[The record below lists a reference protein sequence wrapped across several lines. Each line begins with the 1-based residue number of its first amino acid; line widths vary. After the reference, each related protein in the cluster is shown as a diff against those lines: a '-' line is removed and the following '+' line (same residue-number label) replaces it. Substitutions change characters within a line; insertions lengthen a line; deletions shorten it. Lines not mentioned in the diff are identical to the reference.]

1 MKHRHDAVDTAVDH
15 LTWVRTRL
23 ILERDLR
30 DAMAQG
36 FVLITTG
43 FGSFAILS
51 GVAPAAEHQ
60 ALPRGFS
67 LAATAIGVLVIL
79 LGIEH
84 YRRMT
89 AWVDGDEF
97 RDRSAPALP
106 DERRPVLMAA
116 ATAILGLVSFVA
128 LLLNP

>member
-1 MKHRHDAVDTAVDH
+1 LMIEPADATTPH
-15 LTWVRTRL
+15 LAWVRTRL
-23 ILERDLR
+23 LLERDLR

-36 FVLITTG
+36 FALITTG

-60 ALPRGFS
+60 VLPRGFA

-79 LGIEH
+79 LAIEH

-89 AWVDGDEF
+89 AWVDVDEF
-97 RDRSAPALP
+97 RDRSAPTLP
-106 DERRPVLMAA
+106 DE
-116 ATAILGLVSFVA
+116 
-128 LLLNP
+128 